1 MTIAGTFMTG
11 QQRQDFCDEFL
22 RARNDGMTRIEAY
35 RHARNAMSLLGKP
48 YPAYNTLI
56 HWLQY
61 GLPKDSENV
70 KKTADA
76 ESEEVGRNDTTADA
90 ESEEPEATEIAACGN
105 EAEEG
110 EREKGKEEREEENA
124 NRIDRATLY
133 RALLRLY
140 RYRREEDIDAVV
152 DLTVPELSGEVEA

>member
-56 HWLQY
+56 HWLRY
-61 GLPKDSENV
+61 GLPKDGVQDTGPSP
-70 KKTADA
+70 AAA
-76 ESEEVGRNDTTADA
+76 EQ
-90 ESEEPEATEIAACGN
+90 EPEATEIAACGN
-105 EAEEG
+105 EEEFTQP
-110 EREKGKEEREEENA
+110 ENT
-124 NRIDRATLY
+124 DRTDLY

>member
-1 MTIAGTFMTG
+1 MTG

-56 HWLQY
+56 HWLRY
-61 GLPKDSENV
+61 GLPKDGVQDTGPSP
-70 KKTADA
+70 AAA
-76 ESEEVGRNDTTADA
+76 EQ
-90 ESEEPEATEIAACGN
+90 EPEATEIAACGN
-105 EAEEG
+105 EEEFTQP
-110 EREKGKEEREEENA
+110 ENT
-124 NRIDRATLY
+124 DRTDLY

-152 DLTVPELSGEVEA
+152 DLTVPDLLGEEA

>member
-1 MTIAGTFMTG
+1 MTG

-56 HWLQY
+56 NWFRY

-90 ESEEPEATEIAACGN
+90 ESEEAEATEIAACGN
-105 EAEEG
+105 EEEFTQP
-110 EREKGKEEREEENA
+110 ENT
-124 NRIDRATLY
+124 DRTDLY

-152 DLTVPELSGEVEA
+152 DLTVPDLLGEEA

>member
-56 HWLQY
+56 HWLRY
-61 GLPKDSENV
+61 GLPKDGVQDTGPSP
-70 KKTADA
+70 AAA
-76 ESEEVGRNDTTADA
+76 EQ
-90 ESEEPEATEIAACGN
+90 EPEATEIAACGN
-105 EAEEG
+105 EEEFTQP
-110 EREKGKEEREEENA
+110 ENT
-124 NRIDRATLY
+124 DRTDLY

-152 DLTVPELSGEVEA
+152 DLTVPDLLGEEA

>member
-1 MTIAGTFMTG
+1 MTG

-56 HWLQY
+56 HWLRY
-61 GLPKDSENV
+61 GLPKDGVQDTGPSP
-70 KKTADA
+70 AAA
-76 ESEEVGRNDTTADA
+76 EQ
-90 ESEEPEATEIAACGN
+90 EPEATEIAACGN
-105 EAEEG
+105 EEEFTQPG
-110 EREKGKEEREEENA
+110 NT
-124 NRIDRATLY
+124 DRTDLY
-133 RALLRLY
+133 LALLRLY

>member
-1 MTIAGTFMTG
+1 MTG

-61 GLPKDSENV
+61 GLPKDGVQDTGPSP
-70 KKTADA
+70 AAA
-76 ESEEVGRNDTTADA
+76 ELEQ
-90 ESEEPEATEIAACGN
+90 EATEIAACGN

-110 EREKGKEEREEENA
+110 EREKGKEEREEKNA
-124 NRIDRATLY
+124 SRIDRATLY

>member
-1 MTIAGTFMTG
+1 MREQTILTKEE
-11 QQRQDFCDEFL
+11 RKRFCDEYL
-22 RARNDGMTRIEAY
+22 NARDQGMTRREAY
-35 RHARNAMSLLGKP
+35 YYAKKVLATEGISA
-48 YPAYNTLI
+48 PAFNTLI
-56 HWLQY
+56 NWFRY

-90 ESEEPEATEIAACGN
+90 ESEEAEATEIAACGN
-105 EAEEG
+105 EEEFTQP
-110 EREKGKEEREEENA
+110 ENT
-124 NRIDRATLY
+124 DRTDLY

>member
-61 GLPKDSENV
+61 GLPKDGV
-70 KKTADA
+70 QDTAPSPAAA
-76 ESEEVGRNDTTADA
+76 EL
-90 ESEEPEATEIAACGN
+90 EPEATEIAACGN
-105 EAEEG
+105 EEEFTQPG
-110 EREKGKEEREEENA
+110 NT
-124 NRIDRATLY
+124 DRTDLY

-152 DLTVPELSGEVEA
+152 DLTVPDLLGEEA